1 MRGTPKERRGNS
13 WGHAV
18 RLDDQTYQLLLR
30 MAEQSD
36 RTLVSVLRAAVRQL
50 ATIQRADEASA

>member
-1 MRGTPKERRGNS
+1 MRGTSKERRENS

-18 RLDDQTYQLLLR
+18 RLDDQTYQLLLQI
-30 MAEQSD
+30 AEHND

-50 ATIQRADEASA
+50 ATVQRADEAPA